1 VVTHV
6 RVADKPE
13 TLHATRIAAGEAKLV
28 LACDIVTGV
37 GNEALAKMQKGVTK
51 ALVNTALVMPADFTR
66 NADLVFPTGSMEQE
80 IRDAVSTG
88 DAEFLDATRL
98 ATGLMGDSIAT
109 NLFMVGYAYQ
119 RGLIP
124 VGEEAILRAIELNA
138 AAVEAN
144 KQSFRWGRLA
154 ALEPERVL
162 KLAIPQEKPDS
173 QRASGSLDEI
183 IARRAE
189 FLTAYQDAAYAKRYT
204 DLVAKVRVAE
214 TQKLPASTALTEA
227 VARYYFKLLA
237 IKDEYEV
244 ARLYSNG
251 DFVKRVAQQFEGDYK
266 LVFHLAPPLTTKA
279 DAGGEPKKKAYG
291 PWMMS
296 AFRVLAKMKGLRG
309 TALDFFG
316 RTEDRRQER
325 HLITDYEALVAEIL
339 PQLAAHNHAIAVEL
353 AAIPEHIRGY
363 GHVKQR
369 HLKTAKAKEAELVAK
384 YRSAKPPSLTQAV
397 KVAA

>member
-1 VVTHV
+1 
-6 RVADKPE
+6 
-13 TLHATRIAAGEAKLV
+13 
-28 LACDIVTGV
+28 
-37 GNEALAKMQKGVTK
+37 
-51 ALVNTALVMPADFTR
+51 
-66 NADLVFPTGSMEQE
+66 MEQE
-80 IRDAVSTG
+80 IGDAVATG

-162 KLAIPQEKPDS
+162 KLAVPQQKPDS
-173 QRASGSLDEI
+173 QRLSTSLDEI
-183 IARRAE
+183 VARRAE

-204 DLVAKVRVAE
+204 DFVVKVGAAE
-214 TQKLPASTALTEA
+214 TQKLPASTTLTEA

-244 ARLYSNG
+244 ARLYSDG
-251 DFVKRVAQQFEGDYK
+251 DFAKRVAQQFEGDYK

-279 DAGGEPKKKAYG
+279 DSGGEPKKKAYG

-309 TALDFFG
+309 TALDIFG
-316 RTEDRRQER
+316 RTEDRRLER
-325 HLITDYEALVAEIL
+325 QLITDYEALIDEIL
-339 PQLAAHNHAIAVEL
+339 PHLAAHNHAIAVEL

-369 HLKTAKAKEAELVAK
+369 HLKIAKAKEAELVAK
-384 YRSAKPPSLTQAV
+384 YRSAKPPSLTQPV